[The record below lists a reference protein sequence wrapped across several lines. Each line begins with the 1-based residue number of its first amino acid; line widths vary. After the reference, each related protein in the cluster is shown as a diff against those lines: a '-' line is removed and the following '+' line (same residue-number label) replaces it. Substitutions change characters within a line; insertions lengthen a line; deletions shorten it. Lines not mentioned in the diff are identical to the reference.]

1 MPQTISF
8 DTFSYVKELKEAG
21 MSEEQAAIQAK
32 TLRRIIDEQL
42 ATKRDLDEMELCLK
56 AESRN
61 TIIKWVAGMLMAQ
74 AAVVA
79 ALVKLV

>member
-42 ATKRDLDEMELCLK
+42 ATKRDLDEMELRLK
-56 AESRN
+56 AEITS

>member
-8 DTFSYVKELKEAG
+8 DTFSYVKELKDAG
-21 MSEEQAAIQAK
+21 MPEEQAAIQAR

-42 ATKRDLDEMELCLK
+42 ATKRDLDEMELRLK
-56 AESRN
+56 AEITS

-79 ALVKLV
+79 ALVKLA